1 MTMLV
6 HRSQGTGGSAHT
18 RGTRRADGRK
28 PLGGRGQKR
37 QDNAA
42 KIAALTTAA
51 SLS

>member
-1 MTMLV
+1 MTML
-6 HRSQGTGGSAHT
+6 AHSIT
-18 RGTRRADGRK
+18 RHWTLCAYPRPRQR
-28 PLGGRGQKR
+28 R